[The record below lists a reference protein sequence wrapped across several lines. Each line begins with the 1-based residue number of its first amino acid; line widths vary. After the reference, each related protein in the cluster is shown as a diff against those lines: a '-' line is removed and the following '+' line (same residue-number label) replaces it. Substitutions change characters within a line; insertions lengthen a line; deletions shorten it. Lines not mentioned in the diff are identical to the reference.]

1 MTEKPKSQ
9 TAQREEETLA
19 FWKEQDIFKKTLEKP
34 APKGEFVFYEG
45 PPTANGHPAIHH
57 LEARAFKD
65 LIPRYKAM
73 QGYRVRR
80 KAGWDTHGLPV
91 ELEVE
96 KELGLKSKKDIESYG
111 IEKFN
116 QQCKESVLR
125 YIDEWKEFTDRI
137 GYWVDHE
144 QTYFTFANDYIESIW
159 SIMKR
164 VNERGL
170 LYKDYRV
177 VPWCTRCGTPLSSHE
192 VAEGYK
198 EVTDTSAYALFKLAG
213 KDEYIAA
220 WTTTPWTLPGNVAL
234 AVGND
239 ITYAQITIDG
249 TPVWMA
255 RERAQTLYPE
265 ATVQAE
271 KKGSELVG
279 WEYEP
284 LFSYLKDAL
293 PPTEKEKLGNAFK
306 IYAADFVG
314 ATDGTGVV
322 HIAPMYGADD
332 FTLGTEKQLPKFH
345 TVNEEGKFIDTVKLF
360 AGMFVKKADKE
371 VIKELG
377 GTVLRTE
384 DITHSYPHCW
394 RCKSPLI
401 YYARDSWYIRM
412 SQLRNQ
418 LASEN
423 QKVHW
428 EPEHI
433 RDGRFGEWLKEAKDW
448 AVSRNR
454 YWGTP
459 LPIWRSASGKTL
471 VVGSFAELKE
481 KTKRSGNRYFTMRHG
496 EAESNVQN
504 IYSSEITA
512 HNPLTTRGHEQV
524 RASAEALKQTE
535 TIDLILTSPFERGR
549 ETAEIVRAVLGLSE
563 ELVITDER
571 LGEVQYGEAHGVQRV
586 GVEGSIHDAP
596 VTLSKAPPHGETLMD
611 VKRRMGAFLLELER
625 TYGGKNILIVSHGGP
640 LWMMRAAAGG
650 IALDEA
656 SGARKDLYPG
666 NAEVCEVSF
675 TPLPVN
681 QDFELDVHRPYI
693 DTIPLEHDGEMYERV
708 PEVMD
713 VWFDSGAMP
722 FAQDHYPFENKQWI
736 DGTGYPADFISEA
749 IDQTRG
755 WFYTLLCVGVLMEKG
770 TPYKNVICLGHLLD
784 DKGKKMSKSQG
795 NVIDPWDV
803 LPKYGADALR
813 YWMYTVNEPGTSKNF
828 DERLVDEIVKKH
840 IGRLLNVLSF
850 YELFKDSAK
859 HTVERGSEHALD
871 RWIIARLDAL
881 ILTVTENLDAYR
893 IDKAA
898 RPLADFIDDLSTW
911 YLRRSRERIK
921 GADAKD
927 VQQALATLAFV
938 LHEYAKVIAPFMPF
952 VAEHVYRAV
961 GGKKESVH
969 LEDWPTAEVSQEGTE
984 ALLEAMQKARDVVSL
999 GLELRANAKIKV
1011 RQPLQKA
1018 VIKEALGE
1026 EIATIVRDELNVK
1039 EIVADATQG
1048 ELITLDMTLTGAL
1061 KQEGETRE
1069 LLRAVQ
1075 ELRKKKGLK
1084 PGEKAVLIVGT
1095 SVTGRTQVEESKPV
1109 LMKSAALSGI
1119 EYDSVS
1125 GDALTLEGFEVRM
1138 RLK

>member
-1 MTEKPKSQ
+1 MQEKPKSQ

-19 FWKEQDIFKKTLEKP
+19 FWKEHDIFKKTLEKR

-73 QGYRVRR
+73 QGFHVRR
-80 KAGWDTHGLPV
+80 RAGWDTHGLPV

-96 KELGLKSKKDIESYG
+96 KELGLKNKKEIESYG

-116 QQCKESVLR
+116 RQCKESVLR
-125 YIDEWKEFTDRI
+125 YIDEWKAFTDRI
-137 GYWVDHE
+137 GFWVDHD
-144 QTYFTFANDYIESIW
+144 QTYFTFTNDYIESIW

-198 EVTDTSAYALFKLAG
+198 EVTDTSVYVLFKLVG
-213 KDEYIAA
+213 KDEYIAV

-234 AVGND
+234 AVGEH
-239 ITYAQITIDG
+239 IIYARTSIYG
-249 TPVWMA
+249 SRVWMA
-255 RERAQTLYPE
+255 KERVSVLFPDTKIE
-265 ATVQAE
+265 EE

-279 WEYEP
+279 LAYEP
-284 LFSYLKDAL
+284 LASYMKPAVSER
-293 PPTEKEKLGNAFK
+293 EKEKLGNAFK

-314 ATDGTGVV
+314 ATDGTGIV
-322 HIAPMYGADD
+322 HIAPMYGSDD
-332 FTLGTEKQLPKFH
+332 FVLGTANNLPKYH
-345 TVNEEGKFIDTVKLF
+345 VVNEEGKFIDAVKPF

-371 VIKELG
+371 IIKELG
-377 GTVLRTE
+377 DKVLRTE

-412 SQLRNQ
+412 SQLRDQ
-418 LASEN
+418 LVSEN

-428 EPEHI
+428 EPEHM

-448 AVSRNR
+448 AISRNR

-459 LPIWRSASGKTL
+459 LPIWRSASGKTI
-471 VVGSFAELKE
+471 VVGSYEELKE
-481 KTKRSGNRYFTMRHG
+481 KTKRSGNRYFIMRHG
-496 EAESNVQN
+496 EAESNIQN
-504 IYSSEITA
+504 IYSSDITA
-512 HNPLTTRGHEQV
+512 HNPLTERGKEQV
-524 RASAEALKQTE
+524 RASAEKLRGA
-535 TIDLILTSPFERGR
+535 TIDHIFCSPFERAHTTANIVR
-549 ETAEIVRAVLGLSE
+549 ETLGLPESI
-563 ELVITDER
+563 LTADDR
-571 LGEVQYGEAHGVQRV
+571 LGEVQYGEMTGSKRAGA
-586 GVEGSIHDAP
+586 EGELRDAP
-596 VTLSKAPPHGETLMD
+596 VTITKAPKGGETLTD
-611 VKRRMGAFLLELER
+611 VKRRMGLLLREYE
-625 TYGGKNILIVSHGGP
+625 KNYAHKTILIVTHGGCA
-640 LWMMRAAAGG
+640 WMMHAAARGL
-650 IALDEA
+650 ALDEEHT
-656 SGARKDLYPG
+656 RKDLYPAT
-666 NAEVCEVSF
+666 AEIFEISY

-681 QDFELDVHRPYI
+681 ENFELDVHRPYI
-693 DTIPLEHDGEMYERV
+693 DAIQLEHDGEMYERV

-722 FAQDHYPFENKQWI
+722 FAQDHYPFENKEWI
-736 DGTGYPADFISEA
+736 DGAGYPADFISEA

-755 WFYTLLCVGVLMEKG
+755 WFYTLLCVGVLMERG

-784 DKGKKMSKSQG
+784 DKGKKMSKSSG
-795 NVIDPWDV
+795 NVINPWDV

-850 YELFKDSAK
+850 YELFKDTAK
-859 HTVERGSEHALD
+859 HTAERGSEHVLD
-871 RWIIARLDAL
+871 RWIIARLNAL
-881 ILTVTENLDAYR
+881 ILSTTENLDAYK

-921 GADAKD
+921 GDDQKD
-927 VQQALATLAFV
+927 VKAALSTLACV

-952 VAEHVYRAV
+952 VAEHLYRTV

-969 LEDWPTAEVSQEGTE
+969 LEDWPTAEAPQESTE
-984 ALLEAMQKARDVVSL
+984 ALLEVMQKARGVVSL
-999 GLELRANAKIKV
+999 GLEFRANAKIKV

-1018 VIKEALGE
+1018 TIKEMLGE
-1026 EIATIVRDELNVK
+1026 EMAAIVRDELNVK
-1039 EIVADATQG
+1039 EVIFDSAQS
-1048 ELITLDMTLTGAL
+1048 ESITLDTTLTDAL

-1084 PGEKAVLIVGT
+1084 PGEKVILVVGT
-1095 SVTGRTQVEESKPV
+1095 SVVGRTRVEESKSA

-1125 GDALTLEGFEVRM
+1125 GDALTLDGYEVRM
-1138 RLK
+1138 KLK